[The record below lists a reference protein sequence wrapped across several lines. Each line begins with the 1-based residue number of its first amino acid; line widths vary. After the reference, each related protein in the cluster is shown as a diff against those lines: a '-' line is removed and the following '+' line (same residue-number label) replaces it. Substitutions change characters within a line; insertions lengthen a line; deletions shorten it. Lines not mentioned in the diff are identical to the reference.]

1 MTLVEVVKGRLEVTN
16 THVYFFDCS
25 TLKDEGIFYFFDKQL
40 GKNFNVSFIL
50 KSVGR
55 LMFPL
60 KHFPNPAE

>member
-40 GKNFNVSFIL
+40 GKNFDVSFIL

-55 LMFPL
+55 
-60 KHFPNPAE
+60 